1 MVVIESMVETKLQFP
16 NINLQALVAKG
27 LQGVLLDFDNTLY
40 PYDPANEHA
49 LTDCYKRFSDLNLG
63 HSVELFKETY
73 LVARAEIHH
82 ELHGQAASH
91 SRHLYFQRCFE
102 KMFSE
107 TNFDL
112 SVEFEELYWRSFI
125 PHMSPCPEAIAFLE
139 LCKQHGL
146 RTCIVTDL
154 TARIQAKKLVATG
167 LAQYIDFLVSSEE
180 AGMEKP
186 GDKIF
191 KLAMRKLGLNSN
203 QVIMIGDSQERDIAG
218 AVALGIEA
226 YQVKVLDRAA
236 A

>member
-1 MVVIESMVETKLQFP
+1 MVVTNLEFPLINIESL
-16 NINLQALVAKG
+16 LAKG
-27 LQGVLLDFDNTLY
+27 IKGVLLDFDNTLY

-49 LTDCYKRFSDLNLG
+49 LTDCYKRFADLDLG
-63 HSVELFKETY
+63 IDVETFKHNYIE
-73 LVARAEIHH
+73 ARTEIHH

-102 KMFSE
+102 KLFNK

-125 PHMSPCPEAIAFLE
+125 PHMRPCSEAVDFLK
-139 LCKQHGL
+139 LCKQHKLG
-146 RTCIVTDL
+146 TCIVTDL
-154 TARIQAKKLVATG
+154 TARVQAKKLVALG
-167 LAQYIDFLVSSEE
+167 LSQYLSFLVSSEE

-191 KLAMRKLGLNSN
+191 KLAMRKLGLNPQ

-218 AVALGIEA
+218 AVNLGIEA
-226 YQVKVLDRAA
+226 YQVKVLHRAA